1 MRHLKSTAKLGRKSE
16 HRNMMLANLVCSL
29 IYHNRVVTTLAKAK
43 AARRLAE
50 KMVTL
55 GKKGTL
61 HARRLAVARLHQKPA
76 VRILFSQIAQVHK
89 DRHGG
94 YTRIIKLH
102 RRRGDAAEMAIL
114 EWVEPMTSTVP
125 VTTKPAEQQKKPEA
139 KTEAKPAEQTAQAE
153 ATQKTEAAQP
163 QEQAKPA
170 ETAEKKQEENKQ

>member
-29 IYHNRVVTTLAKAK
+29 IYHKRVVTTLAKAK

-61 HARRLAVARLHQKPA
+61 HARRLAVARLHRKDA
-76 VRILFSQIAQVHK
+76 VRILFSEIAQQQK
-89 DRHGG
+89 ERHGG

-102 RRRGDAAEMAIL
+102 RRRGDAAEMALL
-114 EWVEPMTSTVP
+114 EWVEPMTSAVP
-125 VTTKPAEQQKKPEA
+125 VTTAPATDVKKEETKPQAQKEQQ
-139 KTEAKPAEQTAQAE
+139 TTAQAE
-153 ATQKTEAAQP
+153 PASKAESAQTTE
-163 QEQAKPA
+163 K
-170 ETAEKKQEENKQ
+170 TAESSEAKQEEPKQ